1 MSEQIGIDK
10 IEKVVESVKHVAIAA
25 KKISADK
32 KLDLADLPAA
42 MELLVKLPAIVE
54 SLSAWKDI
62 LAQGGDIDVAEVV
75 VLIQKIDAAV
85 KEVEKAA

>member
-10 IEKVVESVKHVAIAA
+10 LEKVVESFKHIAVAA

-32 KLDLADLPAA
+32 KVDLADLPAA
-42 MELLVKLPAIVE
+42 MELLVKLPSIVE
-54 SLSAWKDI
+54 SFTAWKEI
-62 LAQGGDIDVAEVV
+62 LEQGRDIDVAEVV

-85 KEVEKAA
+85 KEIEKQ